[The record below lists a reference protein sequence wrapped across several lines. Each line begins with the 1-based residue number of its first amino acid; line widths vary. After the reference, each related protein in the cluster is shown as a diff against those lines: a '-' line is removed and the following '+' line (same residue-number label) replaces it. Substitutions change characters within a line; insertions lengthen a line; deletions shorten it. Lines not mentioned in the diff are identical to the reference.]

1 MVMFLGWLGDVMKKM
16 IRDDIDVIDILN
28 WSDGVSSTIDEFMSR
43 LVRLK
48 EQYPTACIE
57 PRECD
62 YYNTYQFKIYYDREE
77 TDEEYAARVVR
88 EDASKRQNLEF
99 LRRQVEQ
106 LGYSIVPKQ

>member
-1 MVMFLGWLGDVMKKM
+1 MKKM
-16 IRDDIDVIDILN
+16 IRDDIDILN
-28 WSDGVSSTIDEFMSR
+28 WDDGVSSTIDEFMSR

-57 PRECD
+57 RRECD
-62 YYNTYQFKIYYDREE
+62 YYNTYQFMIYYDREA

-88 EDASKRQNLEF
+88 EDDSKRQHLEF
-99 LRRQVEQ
+99 LRQQVEQ